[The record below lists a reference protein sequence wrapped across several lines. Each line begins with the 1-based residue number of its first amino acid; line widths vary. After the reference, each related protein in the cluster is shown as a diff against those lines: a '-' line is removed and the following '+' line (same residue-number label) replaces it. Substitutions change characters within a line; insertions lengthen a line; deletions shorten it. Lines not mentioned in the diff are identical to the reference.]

1 MPRKAAQT
9 KPPTSPLAL
18 PLQLGPGYLK
28 RKRETKGKEVVDV
41 GKTHPS
47 QKEEAQRAAKQAKVG
62 QKGAEKRI
70 DP

>member
-1 MPRKAAQT
+1 MPRKTAQT
-9 KPPTSPLAL
+9 KPPTSSPAL

-28 RKRETKGKEVVDV
+28 RKKETKGKEVVDV

-62 QKGAEKRI
+62 
-70 DP
+70 